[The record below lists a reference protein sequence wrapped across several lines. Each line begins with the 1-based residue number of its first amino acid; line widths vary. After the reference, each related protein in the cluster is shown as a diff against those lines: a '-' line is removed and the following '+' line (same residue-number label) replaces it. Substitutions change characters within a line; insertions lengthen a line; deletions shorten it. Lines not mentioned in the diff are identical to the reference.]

1 MLDRSLHPLLQEIEN
16 WGESSWRSEYSR
28 QQRAA
33 ESHGP
38 AAFSIE
44 PPAPHIRRH
53 KVQSACRKYIP
64 GYDKSPPCEEL
75 FERFHEAE
83 ERAIALNKW
92 HALPRHGR
100 SEPHPPMRTIS
111 PRNPLL
117 PPALTYPFFNSA
129 FAA

>member
-75 FERFHEAE
+75 FERFPEAE

-92 HALPRHGR
+92 HASR
-100 SEPHPPMRTIS
+100 STDS
-111 PRNPLL
+111 PSTNAHDLVAKIRS
-117 PPALTYPFFNSA
+117 YRRF
-129 FAA
+129 